1 MASKKYTH
9 FKELKADE
17 INFALG
23 TDRHGKAT
31 IQMYIGETAAEV
43 AMVSPAC
50 VTNWPRV
57 SGDGNFGTMWG
68 PSDIQKAKYTLDLT
82 DAGINDSENADFLQY
97 ADMLTAIDDRLLD
110 FVQNNQL
117 KILGRKNLSREEVKM
132 LQIRTIRPKYD
143 KVTGALTGH
152 CVQMSAGKF
161 MWDGCG
167 GKVPRKINVCDH
179 TGQVLPDGVVQPGD
193 VVAATMYANQVYT
206 GVGGDK
212 FGIHWSFEDVQVVCQ
227 RQSLAQKTNVPVFQG
242 NDYAFAKP
250 YIEPIAPTPQPAADF
265 TPQFSEPMAV
275 Q

>member
-1 MASKKYTH
+1 MANKKYTNYQ
-9 FKELKADE
+9 ELKADE

-31 IQMYIGETAAEV
+31 IQMYVGETAAEV

-57 SGDGNFGTMWG
+57 TGDGNFGTMWG
-68 PSDIQKAKYTLDLT
+68 PADVQKAKFTLDLT
-82 DAGINDSENADFLQY
+82 DAGINEGENEAFKMY
-97 ADMLTAIDDRLLD
+97 ADLLTVIDDRLLD

-152 CVQMSAGKF
+152 CVQMSAGKY

-167 GKVPRKINVCDH
+167 GKVPRKINICDH

-212 FGIHWSFEDVQVVCQ
+212 FGIHWSFEDVQIVCQ
-227 RQSLAQKTNVPVFQG
+227 RSNLAQKTNVPVFQA
-242 NDYAFAKP
+242 NTYEFAKP
-250 YIEPIAPTPQPAADF
+250 YIEPVVSTAQSATDF
-265 TPQFSEPMAV
+265 TAQFSEPMAV